1 MTQERF
7 AALYR
12 ALKDEYPGYEFQYDG
27 KDTISVRSF
36 IFMCSGIWICILN
49 EEDDDGDEPSW
60 STCIEL
66 KGANGRLW
74 ERQLNDIIS
83 QWQSIDEL
91 IAEVEKG
98 L

>member
-1 MTQERF
+1 MTQERY
-7 AALYR
+7 ATLYR
-12 ALKDEYPGYEFQYDG
+12 ALTDKYPEYGFQYDG
-27 KDTISVRSF
+27 KDTISVPVH
-36 IFMCSGIWICILN
+36 IFMCSDIWISILN
-49 EEDDDGDEPSW
+49 EDDDGDEPSW

-74 ERQLNDIIS
+74 ERQLNVIIS

-91 IAEVEKG
+91 IAGVEKG